1 MAGDTKEIL
10 KSLAVNVSIAVA
22 KTFAAVFTG
31 SGAMLAEA
39 IHSGADCINQV
50 LLLVGI
56 SRAKK
61 PPDEKYPLG
70 YGRAVYFWSFIVALL
85 LFSGGGVFSIY
96 EGVHKLLTPEPIEHV
111 SWAVGI
117 LGFSLLLEGW
127 ATYGNLVEMKK
138 RRGNVG
144 LIRYLRDTK
153 DSDLVVLFGE
163 NSAAVLGL
171 VFALASLGLAVA
183 TGDPRWDGIGSL
195 LIGLVLVAVAVFL
208 GNEVMSLLLGER
220 ADPQIELTVQE
231 VAKTQ
236 PNIKRLIRVLTVQ
249 QGPGEVMVACK
260 VHLIDGLDTQ
270 GVVETI
276 DGFEKAIHERVKDI
290 RWLFVEPDTDD

>member
-1 MAGDTKEIL
+1 VAGDTKEIL

-22 KTFAAVFTG
+22 KGFAAVFTG

-39 IHSGADCINQV
+39 IHSSADCINQV

-96 EGVHKLLTPEPIEHV
+96 EGVHKLLTPEPVEHV

-117 LGFSLLLEGW
+117 LGFSMLLEGW

-163 NSAAVLGL
+163 NAAAVLGL
-171 VFALASLGLAVA
+171 AVALASIGLAVA

-260 VHLIDGLDTQ
+260 VHLVDGLDTK

-276 DGFEKAIHERVKDI
+276 DAFEKAIHERVDDI

>member
-22 KTFAAVFTG
+22 KGFAAVFTG

-39 IHSGADCINQV
+39 IHSSADCINQV

-96 EGVHKLLTPEPIEHV
+96 EGVHKLLTPEPVEHV

-117 LGFSLLLEGW
+117 LGFSLVLEGW

-138 RRGNVG
+138 RRGNAG
-144 LIRYLRDTK
+144 LIQYLRDTK

-171 VFALASLGLAVA
+171 GFALASLGLAVA

-236 PNIKRLIRVLTVQ
+236 PDRKS
-249 QGPGEVMVACK
+249 
-260 VHLIDGLDTQ
+260 
-270 GVVETI
+270 VV
-276 DGFEKAIHERVKDI
+276 
-290 RWLFVEPDTDD
+290 

>member
-22 KTFAAVFTG
+22 KGFAAVFTG

-39 IHSGADCINQV
+39 IHSSADCINQV

-96 EGVHKLLTPEPIEHV
+96 EGVHKLLTPEPVEHV

-117 LGFSLLLEGW
+117 LGFSLVLEGW

-138 RRGNVG
+138 RRGNAG
-144 LIRYLRDTK
+144 LIQYLRDTK

-171 VFALASLGLAVA
+171 GFALASLGLAVA

-260 VHLIDGLDTQ
+260 VHLVDGLDTH

-276 DGFEKAIHERVKDI
+276 DAFEKAIHERVDDI
-290 RWLFVEPDTDD
+290 RWLFVEPDDDD